1 MTVKR
6 VNEIQLANKL
16 DRLSQHADKNPIFI
30 QFEHSSWLP
39 EELMASSTTASYPM
53 LRVPAADIDN
63 LSIGFFLSKFA
74 YYETWYSASY
84 EKWIMDSVNRTGDIY
99 SGLRAAVQAVGMAG
113 ICSSSLLPEISMK
126 ADMLYGKALRSVN
139 AALKDYRLA
148 TRDETLLVV
157 TVLGLFEVCIHP

>member
-6 VNEIQLANKL
+6 VNEIQIANKL
-16 DRLSQHADKNPIFI
+16 GISSQYSKKDPIFI
-30 QFEHSSWLP
+30 QFDHGGWLP
-39 EELMASSTTASYPM
+39 EEFLASNTAAAYPV

-63 LSIGFFLSKFA
+63 LAIAFFLSKFA

-84 EKWIMDSVNRTGDIY
+84 EKWIMDSVHRNGDIY

-113 ICSSSLLPEISMK
+113 ICSSSPSPETAMK
-126 ADMLYGKALRSVN
+126 ADMLYGKALKSVN
-139 AALKDYRLA
+139 AALKDYRLV

-157 TVLGLFEVCIHP
+157 TVLGLFEVRIHR